1 MFRLKEWKKIA
12 QFTDKILP
20 SWESIYKIELIGEA
34 KLLRHGK
41 RKLSW
46 EIEARSRDNDEM
58 SLREAFKLGS
68 LRLGIEQSK
77 KLLKTNDG
85 SAFITG
91 HGFVQIENNQLE
103 DFKWWQKNRGDTKR
117 ANWPRYML
125 FSLFCTQVLKSSTRW
140 QSFKMA
146 RIDQTSFQETKFQKI
161 YLFKTLSKRWSFTS

>member
-1 MFRLKEWKKIA
+1 KANVNENQPKGNEIAPVSLSIEICSKNGLTATPFWIKSKSKRTKVYSKENHFDSSNTDRPTLMSFIAESGKVGFSFEKKKGLFRLKEWKKIA

-46 EIEARSRDNDEM
+46 EIEARSRNNDEM

-91 HGFVQIENNQLE
+91 
-103 DFKWWQKNRGDTKR
+103 
-117 ANWPRYML
+117 
-125 FSLFCTQVLKSSTRW
+125 
-140 QSFKMA
+140 
-146 RIDQTSFQETKFQKI
+146 
-161 YLFKTLSKRWSFTS
+161 

>member
-1 MFRLKEWKKIA
+1 MSFIAKSGKVGFSFEKKKGLFRLKEWKKIA

-85 SAFITG
+85 SA
-91 HGFVQIENNQLE
+91 L
-103 DFKWWQKNRGDTKR
+103 
-117 ANWPRYML
+117 
-125 FSLFCTQVLKSSTRW
+125 
-140 QSFKMA
+140 
-146 RIDQTSFQETKFQKI
+146 
-161 YLFKTLSKRWSFTS
+161 